1 MGALRGGEIVSS
13 TLLFIGLILTPLLLG
28 ASIIL
33 AAVSLRLRLA
43 TAAVTVAAAAVIA
56 YFVGRALWA
65 DPGVGLFAG
74 AVTWGVL
81 LLLIFQALLRP
92 KMTWR
97 AYKDARSFRRVLI
110 LHVVLIAGSLLFVLP
125 FLWLFTTSL
134 KEDEEMSKYPPVWVP
149 RQQVKINLDGKPV
162 GLAYAYVGVDSP
174 DRKVRV
180 KVAVLEEREDGSRL
194 LRGLEPDFIA
204 GHQFELPRSEVT
216 KIKEFDPLWENYP
229 NALKFLPAETNK
241 GLVFLWNTSFL
252 TAMVILGTLLSSSL
266 VAFAFARLRWP
277 GRDFLFVVLLA
288 TMMVPKAVTMM
299 PVFLIFR
306 QLGWIDTLRPLWA
319 PAFFG
324 NALYIFLLRQFFMT
338 IPNELEE
345 SARIDGCSY
354 FGIWHRI
361 MLPLI
366 KPALAAITIM
376 TFMATWNDF
385 INPLI
390 YVSSP
395 LRMPMSYALALYE
408 TAHGGEPGLLMA
420 AATMMMLPVLLLFFF
435 TQRYFI
441 QGVTLTGIK
450 G

>member
-1 MGALRGGEIVSS
+1 MSS
-13 TLLFIGLILTPLLLG
+13 TLFFVGIVLVPILFGASLILAGVSLKMRLG
-28 ASIIL
+28 A
-33 AAVSLRLRLA
+33 A
-43 TAAVTVAAAAVIA
+43 TAAVLVAAVAAGL
-56 YFVGRALWA
+56 VGRLLWA
-65 DPGVGLFAG
+65 DPGVALFVAALTWAGLD
-74 AVTWGVL
+74 
-81 LLLIFQALLRP
+81 LLIFRNLMRP
-92 KMTWR
+92 RMNWR
-97 AYKDARSFRRVLI
+97 DFRDAREFRRLFV
-110 LHVVLIAGSLLFVLP
+110 LHVVLLAGSLLFITP
-125 FLWLFTTSL
+125 FLWLLTTSL

-149 RQQVKINLDGKPV
+149 RQQVKIEQDGKQV
-162 GLAYAYVGVDSP
+162 GLAYAPLNGQ
-174 DRKVRV
+174 RV
-180 KVAVLEEREDGSRL
+180 KVAVMKEREDGTRE
-194 LRGLEPDFIA
+194 LRVLEPA
-204 GHQFELPRSEVT
+204 SLKGKEFELPRAEVT

-229 NALKFLPAETNK
+229 NALKFLPAETKK
-241 GLVFLWNTSFL
+241 GLVFLWNTLFL
-252 TAMVILGTLLSSSL
+252 TAMVIIGTLLSSSL

-277 GRDFLFVVLLA
+277 GRDILFVVLLA
-288 TMMVPKAVTMM
+288 TMMVPRAVTMM

-306 QLGWIDTLRPLWA
+306 QLGWIDTLRPLWV

-408 TAHGGEPGLLMA
+408 TAHGSEPGLLMA
-420 AATMMMLPVLLLFFF
+420 AATMMMVPVLLLFFF

>member
-1 MGALRGGEIVSS
+1 MSS
-13 TLLFIGLILTPLLLG
+13 TLFFIGLVLMPLLLAATVILVGVSLKLRYWAGIG
-28 ASIIL
+28 ASFGIVVFAWLVGRMLWSDPGIGL
-33 AAVSLRLRLA
+33 F
-43 TAAVTVAAAAVIA
+43 AAAV
-56 YFVGRALWA
+56 VWGAL
-65 DPGVGLFAG
+65 D
-74 AVTWGVL
+74 L
-81 LLLIFQALLRP
+81 LLFRVVLRP
-92 KMTWR
+92 RMIWR
-97 AYKDARSFRRVLI
+97 HFKHAREIRRLFV
-110 LHVVLIAGSLLFVLP
+110 LHVVLFAGSVIFIMPFIWLLS
-125 FLWLFTTSL
+125 TSL
-134 KEDEEMSKYPPVWVP
+134 KEDEDMSKYPPIWLP
-149 RQQVKINLDGKPV
+149 RQQVKVDVNGQQV
-162 GLAYAYVGVDSP
+162 GLAYAPYEGQ
-174 DRKVRV
+174 RV
-180 KVAVLEEREDGSRL
+180 KVAVMKEREDGIRE
-194 LRGLEPDFIA
+194 LRILEPA
-204 GHQFELPRSEVT
+204 ALKGKEFELPRAEVE
-216 KIKEFDPLWENYP
+216 KVKEVNPVWKNYP
-229 NALKFLPAETNK
+229 DALKFLPEETHK
-241 GLVFLWNTSFL
+241 GLVFLWNTVFL
-252 TAMVILGTLLSSSL
+252 TGMVILGTLISSSL

-277 GRDFLFVVLLA
+277 GRDILFVVLLA

-306 QLGWIDTLRPLWA
+306 AVGWIDTLRPLWV

-345 SARIDGCSY
+345 AARIDGCSY
-354 FGIWHRI
+354 FGIYRRV

-420 AATMMMLPVLLLFFF
+420 AATMMMIPVLLLFFF

>member
-1 MGALRGGEIVSS
+1 
-13 TLLFIGLILTPLLLG
+13 
-28 ASIIL
+28 
-33 AAVSLRLRLA
+33 
-43 TAAVTVAAAAVIA
+43 
-56 YFVGRALWA
+56 
-65 DPGVGLFAG
+65 
-74 AVTWGVL
+74 
-81 LLLIFQALLRP
+81 
-92 KMTWR
+92 
-97 AYKDARSFRRVLI
+97 
-110 LHVVLIAGSLLFVLP
+110 
-125 FLWLFTTSL
+125 
-134 KEDEEMSKYPPVWVP
+134 
-149 RQQVKINLDGKPV
+149 VKIDLDGKRV
-162 GLAYAYVGVDSP
+162 GLAYAPYEGQL
-174 DRKVRV
+174 V
-180 KVAVLEEREDGSRL
+180 KVAVLKERETGVREL
-194 LRGLEPDFIA
+194 QILEPA
-204 GHQFELPRSEVT
+204 SLKGKQFELPRSEVT
-216 KIKEFDPLWENYP
+216 KIKEINPVWKNYP
-229 NALKFLPAETNK
+229 DALKFLPEETHK
-241 GLVFLWNTSFL
+241 GLVFLWNTLFL
-252 TAMVILGTLLSSSL
+252 TFMVIVGTILSSSL

-288 TMMVPKAVTMM
+288 TMMVPRAVTMM

-306 QLGWIDTLRPLWA
+306 SLGWIDTLRPLWV

-345 SARIDGCSY
+345 SARLDGCSY
-354 FGIWHRI
+354 FGIFHRI

-420 AATMMMLPVLLLFFF
+420 AATMMMIPVLALFFF